1 LSQDNYPGNIHK
13 KPKSLSKLVM
23 AHLSGYIKERVVKR
37 NQIRTCSIAL
47 FLCLMIYPALSA
59 QDQANILF
67 IMSDDHSFRAIGA
80 YNEVIEAMDLTPHID
95 QLAKEGAMFTNS
107 VCTNSLC
114 APSRASIIT
123 GMYSHWNGVYTLRE
137 DLNGEY
143 LPTLAKELKKVG
155 YNTAAVGKWHI
166 EGDNLQGY
174 DYYAITHGQGNY
186 WNPTMTTKGDKLS
199 KTGYTTDVYTDVAM
213 DWLDSRDKSAPF
225 FLMVHQKATHGP
237 WHYDTIKY
245 KDFLTDIE
253 IPEPANLLD
262 DYANRNVNG
271 VPNKQHKLHDL
282 QDPET
287 TNKDLL
293 MKNFL
298 KPDWATGSIDT
309 SGMTDVEIVKA
320 CYQKYMHDYLICV
333 KSVDDNVGR
342 IVQKLSDDGIL
353 ENTIIIYT
361 SDQGMF
367 LGEHNF
373 YDKRLGLEE
382 AMRIPLIMRYP
393 QKVAQDTIIAD
404 IVNVVDFAPT
414 FLDIAGAGIPE
425 EMQGISFKDL
435 MYGNTPDTIREASFY
450 HFYSSSC
457 PKHIGLRTK
466 DYKLLMYLGKKRGDL
481 LGYDL
486 YDLVNDPYEM
496 NNVFED
502 IAYADVAAMMQEKL
516 DKEMESIGFTEGLYP
531 GKDQKNTDRRVVFQL
546 KDQEGEVIRHGKIRF
561 NEVSDHEITENGYV
575 SVFNVLPET
584 YAVNVDAA
592 GFELLSASI
601 SIEPRPNYKQSN
613 DTLISF
619 DLAAIPYTIDLT
631 VSDQDGPV
639 SGATV
644 SVDEGSFTTGESGD
658 ILLNGLFRG
667 QYIISIEADGYESL
681 IDTVEII
688 DSNLT
693 LDYVLNKASLV
704 FDHDFGQVKI
714 YPNPA
719 SETFTVDGGKVG
731 QILRICNMAGVL
743 LKEEIIDSEQKI
755 VHVED
760 LVTGSYLLSLDGEF
774 SGLIQVKK

>member
-1 LSQDNYPGNIHK
+1 MK
-13 KPKSLSKLVM
+13 KKLLYILCLSLSLHTQNIV
-23 AHLSGYIKERVVKR
+23 
-37 NQIRTCSIAL
+37 
-47 FLCLMIYPALSA
+47 SA
-59 QDQANILF
+59 QDQPNILY

-80 YNEVIEAMDLTPHID
+80 YNDVIEAMDLTPHID

-155 YNTAAVGKWHI
+155 YSTAAVGKWHI

-174 DYYAITHGQGNY
+174 DYYAITHGQGSY
-186 WNPTMTTKGDKLS
+186 WNPTMATKGEKLN

-213 DWLDSRDKSAPF
+213 DWLDSRDQSAPF

-245 KDFLTDIE
+245 PNFLSGVE
-253 IPEPANLLD
+253 IPEPSNLLD

-298 KPDWATGSIDT
+298 KSDWPTGSIDT

-320 CYQKYMHDYLICV
+320 CYQKYMHDYLTCV

-393 QKVAQDTIIAD
+393 QKIAQDTIIED
-404 IVNVVDFAPT
+404 VVNVVDFAPT
-414 FLDIAGAGIPE
+414 FLDIASAGIPE

-457 PKHIGLRTK
+457 PKHIGIRTK
-466 DYKLLMYLGKKRGDL
+466 DYKMLVYLGKKRGDI

-486 YDLVNDPYEM
+486 YDLANDPYEM
-496 NNVFED
+496 NNVYE
-502 IAYADVAAMMQEKL
+502 IGAYSDVATMMQEKL
-516 DKEMESIGFTEGLYP
+516 DTEMAAIGFAEGLYP
-531 GKDQKNTDRRVVFQL
+531 GKDQKNIDRRVVFQL
-546 KDQEGEVIRHGKIRF
+546 KDQEGDIIYHGNVNF
-561 NEVSDHEITENGYV
+561 NNESDHQITENGYV

-584 YAVNVDAA
+584 YSVTVDAA
-592 GFELLSASI
+592 GYEILSTSI
-601 SIEPRPNYKQSN
+601 SIEPRPDNRQAN
-613 DTLISF
+613 DTLISI
-619 DLAAIPYTIDLT
+619 DLTAIPFTIDLS
-631 VSDQDGPV
+631 VSDQDGPI

-644 SVDEGSFTTGESGD
+644 SVDVDSFTTGETGD
-658 ILLNGLFRG
+658 LQWNNLFPG
-667 QYIISIEADGYESL
+667 QYIIIIEADGYESL
-681 IDTVEII
+681 TDTVEII

-693 LDYVLNKASLV
+693 LNYVLTEASQV
-704 FDHDFGQVKI
+704 FNYEFGQVKV

-719 SETFTVDGGKVG
+719 TETFIVEGGRNRQV
-731 QILRICNMAGVL
+731 LRICNMAGVL
-743 LKEEIIDSEQKI
+743 LREEIIDSDHKV

-760 LVTGSYLLSLDGEF
+760 LSGGTYLLSLDGKF
-774 SGLIQVKK
+774 SGLIQLKK